1 MPNLASVKEGYHF
14 FKDGIFRSDSQQ
26 PYPSRSPQQ
35 GERRKNRVCDLLWLG
50 QGTLLEGKVEWS
62 WEQRFYSQGLLG
74 RSCLKTPSV
83 KLVIKSLKIAYLS
96 TRFYQKTGNL
106 ATFPSFKKTKK
117 GVEKTGKHEGGCCLL
132 LRTPR
137 WATLGAPGC
146 VSG

>member
-26 PYPSRSPQQ
+26 PYPSREPTTGREEKESRLRPSVAWP
-35 GERRKNRVCDLLWLG
+35 GNLVG
-50 QGTLLEGKVEWS
+50 GKVEWS

>member
-14 FKDGIFRSDSQQ
+14 LRMESSAVTAN
-26 PYPSRSPQQ
+26 SRIHPGSPQQ

-106 ATFPSFKKTKK
+106 ATFPSFKR
-117 GVEKTGKHEGGCCLL
+117 
-132 LRTPR
+132 LRKE
-137 WATLGAPGC
+137 
-146 VSG
+146 